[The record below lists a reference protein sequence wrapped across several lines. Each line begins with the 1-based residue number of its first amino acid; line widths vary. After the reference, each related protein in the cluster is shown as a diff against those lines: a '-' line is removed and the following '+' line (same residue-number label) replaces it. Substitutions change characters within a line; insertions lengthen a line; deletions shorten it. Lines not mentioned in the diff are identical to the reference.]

1 MTLRHTLLLA
11 VLLFALPYRVV
22 TAHHAFSPVYDGSK
36 TVTIVGTLTDFRLVN
51 PHAMMTVD
59 VVDKA
64 GKHVAWTVEMPGLLS
79 LTRHGWTEKT
89 VSVGDR
95 LTISGNPTHTGS
107 ARVAF
112 KRIVLPTAR
121 RCWTPVRT
129 ARTRSSSSAGTA
141 RDSGSR
147 NSRLPVRA
155 R

>member
-1 MTLRHTLLLA
+1 MTLRYTLLLS
-11 VLLFALPYRVV
+11 VLLAALPPRVM

-79 LTRHGWTEKT
+79 LTRHGWTPKT
-89 VSVGDR
+89 VAVGDK

-112 KRIVLPTAR
+112 KRIVLPDGKEMLDPGEDSDNAIEQQR
-121 RCWTPVRT
+121 RE
-129 ARTRSSSSAGTA
+129 
-141 RDSGSR
+141 
-147 NSRLPVRA
+147 RA
-155 R
+155 KQRQQK

>member
-1 MTLRHTLLLA
+1 MTWRYTLLCA
-11 VLLFALPYRVV
+11 LLLGLPYRVV

-64 GKHVAWTVEMPGLLS
+64 GKHVPWTVEMPGLLS
-79 LTRHGWTEKT
+79 LTRHGWTPKT

-107 ARVAF
+107 ARGAV
-112 KRIVLPTAR
+112 KRIVLPNGKEKLG
-121 RCWTPVRT
+121 P
-129 ARTRSSSSAGTA
+129 GG
-141 RDSGSR
+141 GSE
-147 NSRLPVRA
+147 
-155 R
+155 

>member
-1 MTLRHTLLLA
+1 MTLRHSVLLA
-11 VLLFALPYRVV
+11 VLLPVLPYEVI

-36 TVTIVGTLTDFRLVN
+36 TVTIVGTVTDFRLVN

-79 LTRHGWTEKT
+79 LTRHGWTPKT
-89 VSVGDR
+89 VSAGDT

-112 KRIVLPTAR
+112 KRIVLPNGKEMLDPGEDSDNAIEQQR
-121 RCWTPVRT
+121 RE
-129 ARTRSSSSAGTA
+129 
-141 RDSGSR
+141 
-147 NSRLPVRA
+147 RA
-155 R
+155 RQRQPK